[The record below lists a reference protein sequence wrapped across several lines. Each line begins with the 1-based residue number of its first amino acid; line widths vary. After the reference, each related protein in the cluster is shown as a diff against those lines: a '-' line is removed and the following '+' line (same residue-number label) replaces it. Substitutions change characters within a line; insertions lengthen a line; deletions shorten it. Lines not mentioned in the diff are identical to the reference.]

1 VGGEIPQGQLL
12 ESPVGAGADGVDQ
25 GLVGR
30 DEPLEHVHE
39 HLLVAALG
47 GLNDPLRIGQVA
59 GQRQL
64 DQGVSLPA
72 SSARSTYSACN
83 GMGRQMSTRNDWSS
97 NAASMVVE
105 WSNPNCAAA
114 VAVLSGSRPN
124 ITTSTSPRAAY
135 AAAWAW
141 PNPVPNRAIFMIIVP
156 FELDGYMVR
165 SVRSSAATEGV
176 DLGDIGGAQSDLE
189 GVVILRDPIGVN

>member
-114 VAVLSGSRPN
+114 EHHHLDVS
-124 ITTSTSPRAAY
+124 RAAY

-165 SVRSSAATEGV
+165 SVRQRRGPRVSISATSAA
-176 DLGDIGGAQSDLE
+176 
-189 GVVILRDPIGVN
+189 LRVSSRAWQFSEIRSG

>member
-1 VGGEIPQGQLL
+1 VVEPELRGGRG
-12 ESPVGAGADGVDQ
+12 
-25 GLVGR
+25 GLVR
-30 DEPLEHVHE
+30 VTAEHH
-39 HLLVAALG
+39 HL
-47 GLNDPLRIGQVA
+47 D
-59 GQRQL
+59 
-64 DQGVSLPA
+64 VS
-72 SSARSTYSACN
+72 
-83 GMGRQMSTRNDWSS
+83 
-97 NAASMVVE
+97 
-105 WSNPNCAAA
+105 
-114 VAVLSGSRPN
+114 
-124 ITTSTSPRAAY
+124 RAAY

>member
-124 ITTSTSPRAAY
+124 ITTSTSPGRRT
-135 AAAWAW
+135 
-141 PNPVPNRAIFMIIVP
+141 PQRGLGRTRCPT
-156 FELDGYMVR
+156 EQ
-165 SVRSSAATEGV
+165 SS
-176 DLGDIGGAQSDLE
+176 
-189 GVVILRDPIGVN
+189 

>member
-1 VGGEIPQGQLL
+1 
-12 ESPVGAGADGVDQ
+12 
-25 GLVGR
+25 
-30 DEPLEHVHE
+30 
-39 HLLVAALG
+39 
-47 GLNDPLRIGQVA
+47 
-59 GQRQL
+59 
-64 DQGVSLPA
+64 
-72 SSARSTYSACN
+72 
-83 GMGRQMSTRNDWSS
+83 MGRQMSTRNDSSS

-165 SVRSSAATEGV
+165 SVRQRRRPRVSISATSAA
-176 DLGDIGGAQSDLE
+176 
-189 GVVILRDPIGVN
+189 LRVSSRAWQFSEIRSG